1 MTKASVAVVGA
12 GIAGLAAALALSRA
26 GHPVT
31 LVERR
36 TGFSEVG
43 AGLQL
48 SPNASRI
55 LLDLGLGAALA
66 RRVTAPERVVIRDM
80 ARGRTLAEMPL
91 APAMEKRFGAPYWV
105 IHRADLQTILLDAV
119 RARPDVR
126 LVMGRAVDEVALAQ
140 DGVRLSLARE
150 NGARETLA
158 ADIGIGADGVW
169 SKTRRAVEGRSG
181 DVPARYQ
188 GYVAWRATL
197 PRTRA
202 PAPLAGDETGLWL
215 GRRAHV
221 VHYPI
226 AGGALVNIVCIVQ
239 RPEPVDGWATPG
251 EARALLAALPGLAPD
266 LRALLDAAGGWL
278 LWSLHDRSAAR
289 MARGRFALVGD
300 AAHPV
305 LPFLAQ
311 GAALAVEDAACLA
324 RRLASAQEMG
334 PQAARSASPGG
345 EDAIASALTA
355 YAAAR
360 VPRALRVQKAAR
372 SNGRVY
378 HAGGPMALGRDLVLR
393 SMGAGG
399 MAERYAWLYGW
410 SDEA

>member
-1 MTKASVAVVGA
+1 MTRPSVAVAGA

-48 SPNASRI
+48 SPNASRV
-55 LLDLGLGAALA
+55 LLDLGLGPALA
-66 RRVTAPERVVIRDM
+66 RRVGEPRRVVIRDM

-91 APAMEKRFGAPYWV
+91 GEAMRTRFGAPYWV

-126 LVMGRAVDEVALAQ
+126 LVVGRAVEDVEEAQ

-150 NGARETLA
+150 NGARETLR
-158 ADIGIGADGVW
+158 ADLALGADGVW
-169 SKTRRAVEGRSG
+169 SKLRRVVEGPSG
-181 DVPARYQ
+181 AVPARYQ
-188 GYVAWRATL
+188 GYVAWRATV
-197 PRTRA
+197 PREAA
-202 PAPLAGDETGLWL
+202 PAALAGDETGLWL

-226 AGGALVNIVCIVQ
+226 AAGALVNIVCVVQ
-239 RPEPVDGWATPG
+239 RADPVDGWATPG
-251 EARALLAALPGLAPD
+251 EAAALRAALPATAAPLAALI
-266 LRALLDAAGGWL
+266 DAATGWL
-278 LWSLHDRSAAR
+278 LWSLHDRPAGR
-289 MARGRFALVGD
+289 MARGRVALVGD

-311 GAALAVEDAACLA
+311 GAALAIEDAACLA
-324 RRLASAQEMG
+324 RGLAIAENAGDSHAADPVAAALAGYGTARAQRARRV
-334 PQAARSASPGG
+334 QDAARA
-345 EDAIASALTA
+345 
-355 YAAAR
+355 
-360 VPRALRVQKAAR
+360 
-372 SNGRVY
+372 NGRVY
-378 HAGGPMALGRDLVLR
+378 HAGGPIALGRDLVLR
-393 SMGAGG
+393 GMGAAG

-410 SDEA
+410 RDG